1 MFPDVRERDVYLC
14 GSPRMMAT
22 VEKSLRDIGVP
33 HAQIHL
39 ERFSW

>member
-1 MFPDVRERDVYLC
+1 
-14 GSPRMMAT
+14 MAT

-33 HAQIHL
+33 RHQIHL